1 MSFALLTL
9 LPLFWGCSANEAP
22 LAGTPVDPA
31 VLFEHST
38 FADAALELEVR
49 SLLGRPRGELS
60 TAELNSIE
68 ILDAGRKGIED
79 LTGIDRLAN
88 LRVLRLSANAFSD
101 INPLQMLK
109 RLEELDLGQNNITDA
124 GGLTALGTLQ
134 VLVLSNNQLTE
145 IGPLAQLTRLRQ
157 LDLDRNQI
165 SNLAPLRGLKL
176 LRLLNFDDNFVRDL
190 SALEALPALRRVEL
204 SGNPIDPEILA
215 PLRKRGIQVG
225 FYLPPLGIGD
235 DILEEEIRE
244 TLGIETGEISDANL
258 RMIQSLTLRGA
269 VSSIRGIERL
279 INLRNFSVTGVRATL
294 NDISPLSDLFR
305 LREVSIFNTELTSLQ
320 GLFQLRLLRRLR
332 LDANRIEDLSP
343 LGRLTG
349 VNDMSLGTNQIRD
362 VFPLRRLIR
371 MVKLNL
377 NNNEIRDLGPLV
389 KLINLEEL
397 NFNRNEV
404 SSLAFIANMQ
414 KLRVLNC
421 STNLIE
427 DISPLLDLPALT
439 RVSLQG
445 NPLSEEAKAHAREL
459 TDRGVTVIGSR

>member
-31 VLFEHST
+31 MLFEHST

-101 INPLQMLK
+101 ISPLQMLK

-176 LRLLNFDDNFVRDL
+176 
-190 SALEALPALRRVEL
+190 
-204 SGNPIDPEILA
+204 
-215 PLRKRGIQVG
+215 
-225 FYLPPLGIGD
+225 
-235 DILEEEIRE
+235 
-244 TLGIETGEISDANL
+244 
-258 RMIQSLTLRGA
+258 
-269 VSSIRGIERL
+269 
-279 INLRNFSVTGVRATL
+279 
-294 NDISPLSDLFR
+294 
-305 LREVSIFNTELTSLQ
+305 
-320 GLFQLRLLRRLR
+320 
-332 LDANRIEDLSP
+332 
-343 LGRLTG
+343 
-349 VNDMSLGTNQIRD
+349 
-362 VFPLRRLIR
+362 
-371 MVKLNL
+371 
-377 NNNEIRDLGPLV
+377 
-389 KLINLEEL
+389 
-397 NFNRNEV
+397 
-404 SSLAFIANMQ
+404 
-414 KLRVLNC
+414 
-421 STNLIE
+421 
-427 DISPLLDLPALT
+427 
-439 RVSLQG
+439 
-445 NPLSEEAKAHAREL
+445 
-459 TDRGVTVIGSR
+459 

>member
-1 MSFALLTL
+1 MSFALLAL

-157 LDLDRNQI
+157 LDL
-165 SNLAPLRGLKL
+165 PLH
-176 LRLLNFDDNFVRDL
+176 V
-190 SALEALPALRRVEL
+190 
-204 SGNPIDPEILA
+204 
-215 PLRKRGIQVG
+215 
-225 FYLPPLGIGD
+225 
-235 DILEEEIRE
+235 
-244 TLGIETGEISDANL
+244 
-258 RMIQSLTLRGA
+258 
-269 VSSIRGIERL
+269 
-279 INLRNFSVTGVRATL
+279 
-294 NDISPLSDLFR
+294 R
-305 LREVSIFNTELTSLQ
+305 LR
-320 GLFQLRLLRRLR
+320 
-332 LDANRIEDLSP
+332 SP
-343 LGRLTG
+343 GHGCR
-349 VNDMSLGTNQIRD
+349 
-362 VFPLRRLIR
+362 
-371 MVKLNL
+371 
-377 NNNEIRDLGPLV
+377 
-389 KLINLEEL
+389 
-397 NFNRNEV
+397 FNRTDPIPRRPAKTRPGLARNRSTKAQQAKEFPATSHIHQV
-404 SSLAFIANMQ
+404 S
-414 KLRVLNC
+414 R
-421 STNLIE
+421 
-427 DISPLLDLPALT
+427 
-439 RVSLQG
+439 
-445 NPLSEEAKAHAREL
+445 
-459 TDRGVTVIGSR
+459 

>member
-1 MSFALLTL
+1 MFFATKSKDFALLPT
-9 LPLFWGCSANEAP
+9 
-22 LAGTPVDPA
+22 
-31 VLFEHST
+31 HS
-38 FADAALELEVR
+38 
-49 SLLGRPRGELS
+49 
-60 TAELNSIE
+60 
-68 ILDAGRKGIED
+68 
-79 LTGIDRLAN
+79 
-88 LRVLRLSANAFSD
+88 LRVGPKGGWHKRWSELRF
-101 INPLQMLK
+101 
-109 RLEELDLGQNNITDA
+109 
-124 GGLTALGTLQ
+124 
-134 VLVLSNNQLTE
+134 
-145 IGPLAQLTRLRQ
+145 
-157 LDLDRNQI
+157 
-165 SNLAPLRGLKL
+165 
-176 LRLLNFDDNFVRDL
+176 F
-190 SALEALPALRRVEL
+190 L
-204 SGNPIDPEILA
+204 SGFLCFLRPPAKRVA
-215 PLRKRGIQVG
+215 PKANRSVVIWTRGAGAAGAQAVG

-258 RMIQSLTLRGA
+258 RTIQSLTLRGA
-269 VSSIRGIERL
+269 VSSIRGIEQL
-279 INLRNFSVTGVRATL
+279 TNLRNFSVTGVRATL

-332 LDANRIEDLSP
+332 LDANRIEDLWP